1 MIDRYTKVLLTVI
14 AAALIAIVAQNTVGT
29 LQAQNAGIGRVAICD
44 VDNPNACARVTT
56 QRSSGFTVLLTGQ
69 P

>member
-14 AAALIAIVAQNTVGT
+14 AAALVAIVAQNAVGT
-29 LQAQNAGIGRVAICD
+29 LQAQNAGIPRMAICD

-56 QRSSGFTVLLTGQ
+56 EHRTGFTVLLTGE